1 VNVKRAHRYSVLPC
15 VIAERE
21 GAIPIL
27 TLSGRMWDLMAS
39 RHAPAAGEVQAS
51 LLNVRAKL
59 RWSRPML
66 AAFLGTSEVTLRR

>member
-1 VNVKRAHRYSVLPC
+1 
-15 VIAERE
+15 
-21 GAIPIL
+21 
-27 TLSGRMWDLMAS
+27 MWDLMAS